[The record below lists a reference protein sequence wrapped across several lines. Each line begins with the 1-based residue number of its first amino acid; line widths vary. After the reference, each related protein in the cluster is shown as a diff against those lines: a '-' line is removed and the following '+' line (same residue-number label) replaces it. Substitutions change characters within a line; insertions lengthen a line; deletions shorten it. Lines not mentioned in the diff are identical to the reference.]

1 MSKSGGILGRL
12 KPVFSLM
19 LGARLGTGKQYFPW
33 VSLEDEV
40 GSDHVP
46 AGAPGDGWTVTSRAY
61 PSTVPT

>member
-40 GSDHVP
+40 GAITFLLEHP
-46 AGAPGDGWTVTSRAY
+46 EMGGP
-61 PSTVPT
+61 